1 MHSARCNCKL
11 KVAVHG
17 AETSRSNFS
26 TTIAPL
32 NGTEKG
38 LHFKQVFPNT
48 PPVSHWSSKE
58 IVPVQAH
65 TIGWLILKLSNVV
78 ITKRFS

>member
-1 MHSARCNCKL
+1 MVL
-11 KVAVHG
+11 KPAG
-17 AETSRSNFS
+17 TGCNFS

-38 LHFKQVFPNT
+38 LHLKQVFPNAH
-48 PPVSHWSSKE
+48 PVCHWSSKE

-65 TIGWLILKLSNVV
+65 TIGWLILKQSNV
-78 ITKRFS
+78 IEPQSAFHEELNCKWRT